1 VFPKDLTPRQR
12 GLVVLAG
19 AGACFLVNVLD
30 LRTSGMYFTLLFPFA
45 FSMAPVGVVLL
56 LFGTSPD
63 DIRNGRL
70 PRTAAWLM
78 LALMVVGAVLG
89 FAVNHAVSR

>member
-1 VFPKDLTPRQR
+1 
-12 GLVVLAG
+12 VLAG
-19 AGACFLVNVLD
+19 ASACVLVNVFD

-45 FSMAPVGVVLL
+45 FAMAPVGVVLI
-56 LFGTSPD
+56 LFGTGTDPS
-63 DIRNGRL
+63 GQL
-70 PRTAAWLM
+70 PRSASRFM